1 MASENDNEISL
12 ESLFAAVGVAGDA
25 NSRASRSANKAEG
38 GSSEDDL
45 FRALGIV
52 VSEPEPEPEP
62 ELEPEPEPEP
72 EPEQE
77 PEPELE
83 PEPEAGLEPEP
94 KPAPMPEPEP
104 EPEPVEEPE
113 PAPEHEPAAEHEGES
128 NPVPEAEPLQVVEPE
143 PAPTSE
149 PMAEAEPEPD
159 FTTELEPGPKPEPM
173 ANPEPVAEAEQEAV
187 DDLEPEPES
196 EPESE
201 LEPEPEPK
209 PEPEPE
215 PDFEPERIASSE
227 PVRVPI
233 PQPLRNDAQQV
244 APSVVPVDPAAHR
257 NQGDR
262 KEARGLRAV
271 SVILAILA
279 VVCVLAAGCLFMGLN
294 PFALND
300 EGSSQEPTS
309 AQPAGTQMTGEPT
322 SASYSYVVMN
332 ADNQPCEVIET
343 ATFGEDGLLESSRL
357 EISVASKEE
366 AEEILA
372 VLAKEFG
379 TSMTESAASDDRAVC
394 VITLPENGYDPD
406 SYAKLL
412 EEKMTDFKVVSEVDT
427 VQASGDAVGVDDNE
441 TPLSSGA
448 TASLSSST
456 PQKSTTVSPATMV
469 GALVGMSALLAILS
483 FMVTRVAKEKD
494 AKR

>member
-52 VSEPEPEPEP
+52 VSEPES

-77 PEPELE
+77 PEPEPE
-83 PEPEAGLEPEP
+83 PEPEAGLEPELEP
-94 KPAPMPEPEP
+94 VPAPMPEPEPEPAPMPEPEP

-143 PAPTSE
+143 PDHTSE

-159 FTTELEPGPKPEPM
+159 STTELEPGPKSEPM
-173 ANPEPVAEAEQEAV
+173 ANPEPVAEAEQEAI
-187 DDLEPEPES
+187 DG
-196 EPESE
+196 
-201 LEPEPEPK
+201 LEPEPEPE
-209 PEPEPE
+209 PESEPEPE

-262 KEARGLRAV
+262 KEARGLRVV
-271 SVILAILA
+271 SAILAILA
-279 VVCVLAAGCLFMGLN
+279 VICVLAAACLFMGLN
-294 PFALND
+294 PLAPND
-300 EGSSQEPTS
+300 EGSIQEPTS

-343 ATFGEDGLLESSRL
+343 ASFGENGLLKSSRL

-412 EEKMTDFKVVSEVDT
+412 EEKMTDFKVVSDGGA

-448 TASLSSST
+448 TASISSST

>member
-12 ESLFAAVGVAGDA
+12 ESLFAAVGATNKA
-25 NSRASRSANKAEG
+25 NAAKSRSTATEAGG
-38 GSSEDDL
+38 GSSEENL
-45 FRALGIV
+45 FRALGIAV
-52 VSEPEPEPEP
+52 PEPEPEPMPEPESEPVLTPMPEPEQDLEPEAGTEPEPELERESEPEPEPEPEPESEPEPEPDPEPEPEP
-62 ELEPEPEPEP
+62 ELEPEEFDVAGANFEPESEPEP
-72 EPEQE
+72 EPE
-77 PEPELE
+77 
-83 PEPEAGLEPEP
+83 A
-94 KPAPMPEPEP
+94 
-104 EPEPVEEPE
+104 
-113 PAPEHEPAAEHEGES
+113 
-128 NPVPEAEPLQVVEPE
+128 
-143 PAPTSE
+143 
-149 PMAEAEPEPD
+149 
-159 FTTELEPGPKPEPM
+159 
-173 ANPEPVAEAEQEAV
+173 
-187 DDLEPEPES
+187 
-196 EPESE
+196 
-201 LEPEPEPK
+201 
-209 PEPEPE
+209 
-215 PDFEPERIASSE
+215 DFEPEHIVSST

-233 PQPLRNDAQQV
+233 PQPLRDDAQQV

-309 AQPAGTQMTGEPT
+309 AQQAGTQMTGEPT

-372 VLAKEFG
+372 VLGKEFG
-379 TSMTESAASDDRAVC
+379 ASMTESSASDDKAVC
-394 VITLPENGYDPD
+394 VITLPENGYDSD
-406 SYAKLL
+406 SYTKLL
-412 EEKMTDFKVVSEVDT
+412 EEKMTDFKVVSEGDV
-427 VQASGDAVGVDDNE
+427 VPASGEAVGVDDNE

-448 TASLSSST
+448 TASLSSATTQRSA
-456 PQKSTTVSPATMV
+456 TVSPATMV

-494 AKR
+494 AER